1 MTKTNTTI
9 ITLIFFLITTC
20 VFSQSAE
27 EQAVA
32 TAVESLRKAMVNA
45 DKTALSNLTAED
57 LSYGHSNGTL
67 ENKATFIEVIMSGK
81 NDYSSIEI
89 SNQTIEITGNTALV
103 RHKFVTVMEGSPN
116 VTNLGVLNVWQ
127 KQKGK
132 WKLLARQAFK
142 L

>member
-1 MTKTNTTI
+1 MTKTTI
-9 ITLIFFLITTC
+9 LTLFFFLIISF

-32 TAVESLRKAMVNA
+32 TAVENLRKAMVSA
-45 DKTALSNLTAED
+45 DKTSLLNLTAED

-67 ENKATFIEVIMSGK
+67 ENKAIFIEVIMSGK

-89 SNQTIEITGNTALV
+89 SNQTIEITGNTAVV
-103 RHKFVTVMEGSPN
+103 RHKFVSVMEGSTN
-116 VTNLGVLNVWQ
+116 LTNLGVLQVWQ
-127 KQKGK
+127 KKKGK
-132 WKLLARQAFK
+132 WELLARQAFK